1 MHHNVL
7 PECYAD
13 TLLVELL
20 GFKGAKHQLG
30 IGQVF
35 NTLKN
40 HFSKQKA
47 VGIIDD
53 DKQKPVGI
61 KDFEEVESKHKI
73 QKLLSK
79 DGKHTLLII
88 QPAFEDWVFAN
99 AAAVSIDIP
108 TEFENKKRF
117 RKICKDKNAAGNQAL
132 KNFLNTLKQKN
143 APGFVQLETWIEEGI
158 L

>member
-1 MHHNVL
+1 MHHNIL

-20 GFKGAKHQLG
+20 GFKGANHQLG
-30 IGQVF
+30 IGMVF
-35 NTLKN
+35 NTFKQR
-40 HFSKQKA
+40 FKMQKA

-53 DKQKPVGI
+53 DKQKPAGI
-61 KDFEEVESKHKI
+61 KDFEEVESKHNI
-73 QKLLSK
+73 QKCLSK

-88 QPAFEDWVFAN
+88 QPAFEDWVFSN
-99 AAAVSIDIP
+99 ASAVSVDFP

-117 RKICKDKNAAGNQAL
+117 RAICKNQNVSHNKEL
-132 KNFLNTLKQKN
+132 KKFLNTLKQKK
-143 APGFVQLETWIEEGI
+143 APGFLQLETWIEEG